1 MKSARPF
8 ARLLTLAML
17 GCATAPVL
25 AQSGGFDMSP
35 ESDLRAV
42 PSTVQPPVVAAPAV
56 VPTPPAFSRNILPD
70 RQLRLL
76 GEDARRAVNVYLT
89 EAQAAAAA
97 TLELGYLNAVVV
109 APEASR
115 LMVSINGTSVLAQ
128 PISSSAADGRLQA
141 AVPPGVLRAGAN
153 VIEFDAS
160 QRHRTDCSVQSTYE
174 LWTQID
180 PAATRLRFEGTGLSQ
195 ISQLSEIAAVGFD
208 DTGVTSIRFVAP
220 GVGSSEVAGVALN
233 LVQQLALALRVP
245 ELNISFVDTLPETT
259 PEGSLNVILSTA
271 DALPDQVSRMQP
283 QAAAGPMA
291 AFAPVAVAPNTL
303 VISGPDWSSVV
314 AATRA
319 VAEVATPANPAF
331 LTPRV
336 DLADPIP
343 RVEGATTLALS
354 DLGVRTVEFNGRRY
368 TTSFEF
374 SLPADF
380 YAQMYGEAYLML
392 DAAYSAEVLPGSQF
406 DIYAN
411 GQIASAT
418 PVLRTNGGLFRNTQI
433 KIPMT
438 HFRPGRNQIDAE
450 VLLQTDADARCA
462 PGLTQSAADRFLF
475 SASTHL
481 VIPDFA
487 RAAALPDL
495 QATAGTGAPYTGNQP
510 VSLVLGAG
518 QQTLPTAMTWLARM
532 AVAAGSAV
540 PVTIVSDAQL
550 VPSENAIIVAPLNN
564 MAETLVQRS
573 GVARAASGS
582 PDVSILDQFNQNR
595 GGASTNPFDIA
606 RGWIADKVG
615 LAPENL
621 NLFGRP
627 DGVYQPQ
634 SADAA
639 VIAQSVQPEGGVWT
653 YVTMPNDTHFLSGV
667 QRLAETDN
675 WRAISGRVSAL
686 GPNDASVVAV
696 EPGSYR
702 LVETQPF
709 SLLNLRLVFA
719 NWVSTNV
726 LQFSLLLAGIAT
738 ILTLITALLL
748 RSLGRHSS

>member
-1 MKSARPF
+1 MRSSRPF

-17 GCATAPVL
+17 GCATVPVL
-25 AQSGGFDMSP
+25 AQSGGFDMTP
-35 ESDLRAV
+35 ESDLRTAPPV
-42 PSTVQPPVVAAPAV
+42 AQPSTTVAPPVVQAQL
-56 VPTPPAFSRNILPD
+56 AFSRNIVPD

-89 EAQAAAAA
+89 AAQAAASA

-128 PISSSAADGRLQA
+128 PIASSVGDGRLQA
-141 AVPPGVLRAGAN
+141 AIPAGVLRAGAN
-153 VIEFDAS
+153 IIEFDAA

-180 PAATRLRFEGTGLSQ
+180 PAATHLRFEGAGLGQ
-195 ISQLSEIAAVGFD
+195 IAQLSEIAAVGFD
-208 DTGVTSIRFVAP
+208 DSGVTSIRFIAP
-220 GVGSSEVAGVALN
+220 GLGSTEVADVALN
-233 LVQQLALALRVP
+233 LVQQLALALHVP

-259 PEGSLNVILSTA
+259 PEGSLNVILA
-271 DALPDQVSRMQP
+271 PANALPDQMSRMQP

-291 AFAPVAVAPNTL
+291 AFAPLAVAPNTL

-319 VAEVATPANPAF
+319 VADVAIPANSGF
-331 LTPRV
+331 LPPRV

-343 RVEGATTLALS
+343 RVEGATKLALS

-374 SLPADF
+374 SLPSDF

-475 SASTHL
+475 SASTQL

-495 QATAGTGAPYTGNQP
+495 QATVGTGSPYTGNQP

-518 QQTLPTAMTWLARM
+518 QQSLPTAMTWLARM
-532 AVAAGSAV
+532 AVAAGTAV
-540 PVTIVSDAQL
+540 PVKVVSDAQL
-550 VPSENAIIVAPLNN
+550 LPSENAIVVAALNT
-564 MAETLVQRS
+564 MPEALVQRS
-573 GVARAASGS
+573 GVSRAASGS
-582 PDVSILDQFNQNR
+582 SDVSILDQFNQNL
-595 GGASTNPFDIA
+595 GGSSTNPLDIA

-621 NLFGRP
+621 NLFGRS

-639 VIAQSVQPEGGVWT
+639 IIAQSVQPEGGVWT
-653 YVTMPNDTHFLSGV
+653 YVTMPNDTNLLSGV
-667 QRLAETDN
+667 QRLTEIHN
-675 WRAISGRVSAL
+675 WRAIAGRVSAL
-686 GPNDASVVAV
+686 GPNDASVTAI
-696 EPGSYR
+696 EPGSSH
-702 LVETQPF
+702 LVQTQPF

-726 LQFSLLLAGIAT
+726 LQFSLLLGGIAVL
-738 ILTLITALLL
+738 LTLATALLL